1 MSASP
6 PSEPDPRARIR
17 ALAQEC
23 GFVDAGVVHQDF
35 RRDQQHLQT
44 WLARGFHGSM
54 AYMARDPALRTE
66 PARLR
71 PGTLSVISV
80 AMPCLGD
87 SVERARALLGEGER
101 AYIARYALGRDYHR
115 PLRARLLRLG
125 RRIAEEIVPH
135 GYRVLADSAPALE
148 KAMARNAGLGS
159 LGKHTLLLRRR
170 AGSFFLLGEIY
181 TDLPLPADPPAE
193 RDLCGACEACRTI
206 CPTAAIVAPYQL
218 DARRCIS
225 YLTIENREGIPL
237 ELRALIGNRI
247 FGCDDCQLVCPWN
260 RYAQVVADPDFAPR
274 HGLDQVRLLDLFAWD
289 EATWLARTEGM
300 ALRRATW
307 RGWRR
312 NLAVALGNAPPSPA
326 IIAALGSRLDE
337 ADAMLRE
344 HYQWALARQLSRA
357 DSPWAQKTTC
367 VAQP

>member
-1 MSASP
+1 VPAPALS
-6 PSEPDPRARIR
+6 DPQPEVDLRARIR
-17 ALAQEC
+17 ALALTC
-23 GFVDAGVVHQDF
+23 GFVDAGIVHQDF
-35 RRDQQHLQT
+35 AQDREHLDA

-54 AYMARDPALRTE
+54 AYMARDPALRSE

-80 AMPCLGD
+80 VMPCLAE
-87 SVERARALLGEGER
+87 SVERANAVLAQRDQ

-159 LGKHTLLLRRR
+159 IGKHTLLLRRR
-170 AGSFFLLGEIY
+170 GGSFFLLGEIY
-181 TDLPLPADPPAE
+181 TDLPLPTDPPQA
-193 RDLCGACEACRTI
+193 RDLCGACSACRTV
-206 CPTAAIVAPYQL
+206 CPTEAIIAPYQL

-225 YLTIENREGIPL
+225 YLTIENRDGIPR
-237 ELRALIGNRI
+237 ELRAAIGNRI

-260 RYAQVVADPDFAPR
+260 RYATVCTDADFAPR
-274 HGLDQVRLLDLFAWD
+274 HGLDRARLLDLFDWD

-312 NLAVALGNAPPSPA
+312 NLAVALGNAPPSQE
-326 IIAALGSRLDE
+326 IITALAACADE
-337 ADAMLRE
+337 PDAMLRE
-344 HYQWALARQLSRA
+344 HYHWALERQISRRDNPTA
-357 DSPWAQKTTC
+357 T
-367 VAQP
+367 